1 MRSREVHAVFTPEDT
16 LCVGGHFTFH
26 ISEVIRGLLAQEE
39 HPELTNDEIPKHVF
53 DILSDYLTR
62 VLDQRPAFRYVVD
75 AAELN
80 AVMLELMEYVDRK
93 PVGVGSARQTEERA
107 AHLKRRARFLAR
119 VRKEKWVDRLKTVVG
134 GLA

>member
-39 HPELTNDEIPKHVF
+39 HPELTNDEIPKHAF

-62 VLDQRPAFRYVVD
+62 VLDERPAFRYAVH

-93 PVGVGSARQTEERA
+93 PAGGPRQTEERA

-119 VRKEKWVDRLKTVVG
+119 VRKEEWMDRLRRVVG

>member
-16 LCVGGHFTFH
+16 LCVGGHFTFD

-62 VLDQRPAFRYVVD
+62 VLDERPAYRYAVD
-75 AAELN
+75 PAEIN
-80 AVMLELMEYVDRK
+80 AVRLELLEYTERK
-93 PVGVGSARQTEERA
+93 PAPLGPRATEERA
-107 AHLKRRARFLAR
+107 SHLKRRARFVAR
-119 VRKEKWVDRLKTVVG
+119 MRK
-134 GLA
+134 